1 MRLAILLTTA
11 LAACGTTDPGT
22 GDDTP
27 VNCDEITG
35 TDQFVVGLE
44 KVGNAN
50 MLDYKMI
57 SGDPAPPARNDN
69 TWVIQLN
76 QMQGTTVGAAVA
88 GASIVVTPFMP
99 AHQHGAGKS
108 VLITP
113 MPTDGQYKL
122 SPINLWMPGVW
133 ETTIE
138 VVSSP
143 MGTDKVVFKFCIPS

>member
-1 MRLAILLTTA
+1 MRLAILLTTV
-11 LAACGTTDPGT
+11 LAACGTNTPA
-22 GDDTP
+22 DDDAP

-44 KVGNAN
+44 KIGMTN

-76 QMQGTTVGAAVA
+76 QMQGSTPGPAVTGATV
-88 GASIVVTPFMP
+88 IVTPFMP

-108 VLITP
+108 VLVTP
-113 MPTDGQYKL
+113 MPTEGQYKL

-143 MGTDKVVFKFCIPS
+143 LGTDKVVFKFCIPS